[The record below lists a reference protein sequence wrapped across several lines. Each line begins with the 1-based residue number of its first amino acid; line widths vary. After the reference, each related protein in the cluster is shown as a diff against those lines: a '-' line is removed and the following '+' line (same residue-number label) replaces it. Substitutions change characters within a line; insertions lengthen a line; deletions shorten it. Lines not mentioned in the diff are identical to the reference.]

1 MRRRVG
7 RARRDG
13 GKHVSMSCLRIVR
26 HSQITSLVVV
36 DDDDKP
42 IGLLRLLDAPGA
54 GLRYGGAIADGA
66 RVGGHQL
73 PGAQQAR
80 PPDTLLF

>member
-1 MRRRVG
+1 
-7 RARRDG
+7 
-13 GKHVSMSCLRIVR
+13 MSCLRIVR

-54 GLRYGGAIADGA
+54 APPPGGQVRPRLVTGGNSYRGRNRRVRPTPCYSEFAVILRE
-66 RVGGHQL
+66 
-73 PGAQQAR
+73 
-80 PPDTLLF
+80 

>member
-13 GKHVSMSCLRIVR
+13 GKHVSMSCRRIVR
-26 HSQITSLVVV
+26 DSQITSLVVA

-42 IGLLRLLDAPGA
+42 IGLLRLLDLLRA
-54 GLRYGGAIADGA
+54 GLG
-66 RVGGHQL
+66 
-73 PGAQQAR
+73 
-80 PPDTLLF
+80 

>member
-13 GKHVSMSCLRIVR
+13 GKHASMSCLRFV
-26 HSQITSLVVV
+26 HDSQITSLVVV

-42 IGLLRLLDAPGA
+42 IGLLRLMDLLRA
-54 GLRYGGAIADGA
+54 GLG
-66 RVGGHQL
+66 
-73 PGAQQAR
+73 
-80 PPDTLLF
+80 

>member
-54 GLRYGGAIADGA
+54 GLRYGG
-66 RVGGHQL
+66 QL
-73 PGAQQAR
+73 RTG
-80 PPDTLLF
+80 LV